1 LKKEPENKNGST
13 VLTTQEKENTSMVK
27 IDLTRYK
34 DLYFTGDIHGEFGM
48 FTNSVTSQWGLSDCA
63 VVVCGDIGMGFH
75 KRGYYAYEFQ
85 RMQKKLAEK
94 NITFVFLRGN
104 HDDPEYFNKPEYD
117 EFQYEGAYP
126 NVYLVPDL
134 TILDTC
140 LGKVLCIGGAIS
152 IDRSMRTEGV
162 SWWPNERMVMPT
174 DTELEEIS
182 KESIDI
188 VATHCCPLVC
198 GPRFNDAM
206 GFEKLDKFIMCEL
219 QNERLDFNDLL
230 EKLKK
235 DNPVKWWFYGHF
247 HGHYSDWID
256 GVRFIGLDMIR
267 QSGADLYK
275 AMEL

>member
-1 LKKEPENKNGST
+1 MT
-13 VLTTQEKENTSMVK
+13 K

-34 DLYFTGDIHGEFGM
+34 DLYFTGDIHGGFREL
-48 FTNSVTSQWGLSDCA
+48 TYSLVSQWRLSDCV
-63 VVVCGDIGMGFH
+63 VVVCGDIGMGFY
-75 KRGYYAYEFQ
+75 KRGYYADEFQ
-85 RMQKKLAEK
+85 RMQKKLADV
-94 NITFVFLRGN
+94 NVTLVMFRGN
-104 HDDPEYFNKPEYD
+104 HDNPEYYNSKDFSEY
-117 EFQYEGAYP
+117 QYDGAYP

-134 TILDTC
+134 TILETC
-140 LGKVLCIGGAIS
+140 VGNVLCIGGAIS

-162 SWWPNERMVMPT
+162 SWWQNEKMVLPT
-174 DTELEEIS
+174 DAELEEIS

-206 GFEKLDKFIMCEL
+206 GFEKLDKFIMSEL

-230 EKLKK
+230 DKLKK

-247 HGHYSDWID
+247 HGHYSDQID

-267 QSGADLYK
+267 KSGADLYK